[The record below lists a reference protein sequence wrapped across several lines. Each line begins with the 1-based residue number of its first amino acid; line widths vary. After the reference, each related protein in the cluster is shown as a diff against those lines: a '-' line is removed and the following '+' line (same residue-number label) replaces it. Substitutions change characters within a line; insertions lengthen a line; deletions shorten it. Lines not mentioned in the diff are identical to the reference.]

1 MEQYRLYDEMLLGD
15 RLIIGETNKCTICN
29 KDFKY
34 TFTRWRFPET
44 PEGLYEV
51 KMKTEHPACLALVKK
66 MDRLKDEIINLEF
79 ELFRKKI

>member
-1 MEQYRLYDEMLLGD
+1 MEQYRMYAEMPQGD
-15 RLIIGETNKCTICN
+15 RLVIGETNKCTVCN

-34 TFTRWRFPET
+34 SFTRWRFPET

-51 KMKTEHPACLALVKK
+51 RMKTEHPACLALVRKI
-66 MDRLKDEIINLEF
+66 DRLKDEILNLEF